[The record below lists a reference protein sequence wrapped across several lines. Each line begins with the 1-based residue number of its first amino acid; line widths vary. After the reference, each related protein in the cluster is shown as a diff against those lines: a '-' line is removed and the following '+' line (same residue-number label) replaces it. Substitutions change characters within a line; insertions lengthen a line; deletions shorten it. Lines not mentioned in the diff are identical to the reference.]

1 MTSRGVRGA
10 ITLGANT
17 KEEIKSA
24 TIELLNEMLQ
34 KNEIATQYI
43 DGCGN
48 PSASIP
54 FNPNGSLHAIEG
66 ITSPDGLVLGKMG
79 HTERFGD
86 NVGKNIIGNKIQP
99 LFTAGVKY
107 FK

>member
-1 MTSRGVRGA
+1 MRPKN
-10 ITLGANT
+10 IFHL
-17 KEEIKSA
+17 IK
-24 TIELLNEMLQ
+24 NNQ
-34 KNEIATQYI
+34 IATQYV
-43 DGCGN
+43 DASGN

-86 NVGKNIIGNKIQP
+86 NVGKNITGNKIQP
-99 LFTAGVKY
+99 LFSAGVKY